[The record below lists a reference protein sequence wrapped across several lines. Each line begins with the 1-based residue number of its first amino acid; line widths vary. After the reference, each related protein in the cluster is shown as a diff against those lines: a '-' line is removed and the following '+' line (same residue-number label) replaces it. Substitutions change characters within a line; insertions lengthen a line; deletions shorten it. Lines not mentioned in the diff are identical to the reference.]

1 MMMWFY
7 ILGTLAM
14 GFFLIKNIYN
24 YGLYK
29 DYAKTAIFTFEDT
42 RPFYKAMRIL
52 FSLCFFIF
60 VVLLLLACFVW
71 HPQDP
76 STWLSIIC
84 LLVGS
89 FLFAFFPFTA
99 GRWIMTDRGIYVY
112 NYGTFI
118 AWPQMIG
125 VQIVPRGKKAFL
137 VLTLKKG
144 DGDQLK
150 KTSYPL
156 MIEGAK
162 AVDLSNMIREF
173 INTVDR
179 KRYRKQFNEEHEKK
193 MKTKKY

>member
-1 MMMWFY
+1 MPKP
-7 ILGTLAM
+7 L
-14 GFFLIKNIYN
+14 FLPLRIR
-24 YGLYK
+24 
-29 DYAKTAIFTFEDT
+29 APFTKQCVFSS
-42 RPFYKAMRIL
+42 L
-52 FSLCFFIF
+52 FVFFIF

-137 VLTLKKG
+137 VLTLKKATASS
-144 DGDQLK
+144 LK